1 MGAKMNSPKQK
12 NEPARMTLDEL
23 FRKTFSS
30 LLASLMD
37 TFNIF
42 EEQPSPKDPPKDS
55 GS

>member
-1 MGAKMNSPKQK
+1 MESPKQT

-30 LLASLMD
+30 LLASLID
-37 TFNIF
+37 TFHIF
-42 EEQPSPKDPPKDS
+42 EEKNPPNDSPKNS